1 MRRPLTPREDLACSI
16 SHGLGLI
23 ASLAALPV
31 LMAGAIERNDPWQV
45 VGGAIFGAML
55 VLLYAASTI
64 YHALPS
70 PSKHKSL
77 WRVLDHSAIY
87 LLIAGT
93 YTPFTLG
100 ALRGPWGWA
109 LLIAIWALA
118 VGGIVF
124 KVTLGFKYPRI
135 SAAFYLVMGWLVLI
149 AIEPLTTH
157 VPAQGVLWLLAGGV
171 SYSLGVIFFAWHRLR
186 YAHLIWHLFVITGSV
201 CHFFAVLLYSGASRL
216 APVLP

>member
-1 MRRPLTPREDLACSI
+1 MSRPRTAGEELACSI
-16 SHGLGLI
+16 SHGLGLL

-31 LMAGAIERNDPWQV
+31 LVAGAIERGDPWQV
-45 VGGAIFGAML
+45 VGGAVFGAML
-55 VLLYAASTI
+55 VLVYATSTV
-64 YHALPS
+64 YHALP
-70 PSKHKSL
+70 PSRHKSL
-77 WRVLDHSAIY
+77 WRVIDHSAIY

-109 LLIAIWALA
+109 LLVAIWVLA

-124 KVTLGFKYPRI
+124 KARLGFKYPKT

-149 AIEPLTTH
+149 AIGPLTTH
-157 VPAQGVLWLLAGGV
+157 VARAGVLWLLAGGV

-186 YAHLIWHLFVITGSV
+186 YAHLVWHLFVIGGSV